1 MDRYFYKSLAGTI
14 ILFLVVIA
22 ILSGLIFV
30 TGITGAIGV
39 FVTITG
45 LLCYF
50 YEVCRKSNIINKGY
64 KFE

>member
-14 ILFLVVIA
+14 ILFLFAII
-22 ILSGLIFV
+22 ILSGFIFL
-30 TGITGAIGV
+30 TGMTGAIGF
-39 FVTITG
+39 FVIITG

-50 YEVCRKSNIINKGY
+50 YELCKKSNMKNKGY